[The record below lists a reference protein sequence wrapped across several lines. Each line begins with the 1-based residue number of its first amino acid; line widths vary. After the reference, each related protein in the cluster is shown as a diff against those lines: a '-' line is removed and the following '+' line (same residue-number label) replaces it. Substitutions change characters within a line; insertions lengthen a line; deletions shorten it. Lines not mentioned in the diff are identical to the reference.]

1 MAICI
6 AGHIG
11 VGHVFSHSG
20 INQDDSQGF
29 AAISRILCERF
40 GIRTVIKEVFI
51 EKGTLL
57 VRTEDGGI
65 GKAVPRRGITPF
77 EAEILKRLIDEDAAL
92 PHLTVLK
99 VFGRMYGHGVTDL
112 TVATEYAVA
121 ASVMDTFVR
130 KVPGFVVA
138 TKEGEI
144 ASDIIGGVQIDAEGV
159 PLALLLTIN
168 GSKIG
173 IGPVEDLEGNIPL
186 PPKREV
192 MRRIGALKVPTI
204 VIESKAYL
212 PHLELEKEVFLIRF
226 NEAIDNVVVGESLEE
241 ALKKEKLNY
250 VIAKDAFPEKK
261 GEMKDKLV
269 EISSDIA
276 QLAVIMAAA
285 DDAYSRT
292 MAIAELARLIS
303 EDVGGVVFMSNALND
318 VVRGAGLVPGTG
330 AVLSVAVPKSYLDIH
345 VVPFT
350 TKEEAAIISAA
361 VLAAARALW
370 GRYDEAM
377 EELEQKY
384 IEPLV

>member
-29 AAISRILCERF
+29 AAVSRILCERF
-40 GIRTVIKEVFI
+40 GIRTVIKEVFV
-51 EKGTLL
+51 ENGALL

-77 EAEILKRLIDEDAAL
+77 EIEILKRLINEDAAL

-112 TVATEYAVA
+112 PVAAEYAVA
-121 ASVMDTFVR
+121 TSVMDTFVR

-138 TKEGEI
+138 TNEGEV
-144 ASDIIGGVQIDAEGV
+144 ASDVIGGVQIDAEGI

-168 GSKIG
+168 GSRIG
-173 IGPVEDLEGNIPL
+173 IGPVEDLEGNVPL
-186 PPKREV
+186 SPKREV
-192 MRRIGALKVPTI
+192 MRRIGALKAPTI
-204 VIESKAYL
+204 IIESKAHL
-212 PHLELEKEVFLIRF
+212 PHLELEKEAFLIRF
-226 NEAIDNVVVGESLEE
+226 NKAIDNVVVGESLEE
-241 ALKKEKLNY
+241 ALKEERLNY
-250 VIAKDAFPEKK
+250 ILVRDAFPEKK

-269 EISSDIA
+269 EISSNIA
-276 QLAVIMAAA
+276 RLAILMAATDNA
-285 DDAYSRT
+285 DGRA

-303 EDVGGVVFMSNALND
+303 EDVGGVIFMSNALND
-318 VVRGAGLVPGTG
+318 VVRSAGLVPGTG
-330 AVLSVAVPKSYLDIH
+330 AVLSIAVPKSYLDTH
-345 VVPFT
+345 VVLFT
-350 TKEEAAIISAA
+350 TKEEAGIISIA
-361 VLAAARALW
+361 VLAAARVLW

-377 EELEQKY
+377 KELEEKY
-384 IEPLV
+384 IEPLG

>member
-40 GIRTVIKEVFI
+40 GIRTIIKEVFV

-65 GKAVPRRGITPF
+65 GKAVPRRGIAPF
-77 EAEILKRLIDEDAAL
+77 EAEILKRLIGEDAAL

-112 TVATEYAVA
+112 PVATEYAVA
-121 ASVMDTFVR
+121 ASVVDAFVR
-130 KVPGFVVA
+130 KIPGFVVA
-138 TKEGEI
+138 TSEGEV
-144 ASDIIGGVQIDAEGV
+144 ASDVIGGVQIDAEGV
-159 PLALLLTIN
+159 HLALLLTIN
-168 GSKIG
+168 GSRIG
-173 IGPVEDLEGNIPL
+173 IGPVEDLEGNVPL

-192 MRRIGALKVPTI
+192 MQRIGALKAPTI
-204 VIESKAYL
+204 VVESKAYL
-212 PHLELEKEVFLIRF
+212 PHLKLEKEAFLIRF

-241 ALKKEKLNY
+241 ALKKERLNY
-250 VIAKDAFPEKK
+250 ILVRDAFPEKK

-269 EISSDIA
+269 EISSNIA
-276 QLAVIMAAA
+276 RLAILMAATDNA
-285 DDAYSRT
+285 DGRA

-303 EDVGGVVFMSNALND
+303 EDVGGVIFMSNALND

-330 AVLSVAVPKSYLDIH
+330 VVLSIAVPKSYLDTH
-345 VVPFT
+345 VALFT
-350 TKEEAAIISAA
+350 TKEEAGIISMA
-361 VLAAARALW
+361 VLAAARVLW

-377 EELEQKY
+377 KELEEKY
-384 IEPLV
+384 IEPLG